1 MFSYDTVVM
10 DIPIIE
16 DQSTDH
22 SDDRAAITALI
33 ADIERGFNSNDAD
46 LLTSPLAGN
55 ASTVNVVG
63 MHTADRDA
71 ALVTSRAGLGG
82 PLRNEIADYE
92 LADLLFIRPDVAVAH
107 KHAWAIENG
116 RRTTTAPAMIALY
129 VLVKH
134 DGRWW
139 VVARQNTATQTSQ

>member
-82 PLRNEIADYE
+82 PYATRS
-92 LADLLFIRPDVAVAH
+92 
-107 KHAWAIENG
+107 
-116 RRTTTAPAMIALY
+116 RTTSSPTCYSSGPTSLSPTSTHGPSRMDGAPQPLP
-129 VLVKH
+129 
-134 DGRWW
+134 R
-139 VVARQNTATQTSQ
+139 